1 MLNKL
6 RNFSKGKLATVL
18 VAIIIIPFVFWGMGS
33 VFQGGKTNSV
43 AKINNFNISTK
54 DFVDHINK
62 SKLNTDIIKENINN
76 NILEEFLTE
85 LVSNS
90 LIDIEIKDLNIMIS
104 DKNLAERIRKN
115 KIFHDEKNKF
125 SRLKYEKFLLE
136 NNIPAAEFE
145 IRLRKSELKK
155 ELFTYISGGIKSP
168 YFIANKTFKDNAK
181 KIDLSYINLN
191 LVYKKKNEFSN
202 IEIDTFIKDN
212 EEKLKIEL
220 IDFSYTKITPLNLV
234 QETEFS
240 ENFFSNIDE
249 IENQVLNGTKI
260 KEIATNFGL
269 KISKVNNFDDRN
281 NNDLLFKQIYV
292 KRNQD
297 KIQIIDKNDFYL
309 LYEIN
314 SIKKVLPERND
325 VKFIESVKNSLFE
338 KNKYEYNKNLL
349 LKIQNQNFD
358 NYDFIRLVDNKD
370 LIKETKINSLND
382 NNLFTS
388 DSIKLLYSL
397 PKNNFLLIGD
407 KDKNIYL
414 AKIEKILSNDLSDK
428 NDLSNYTIKANI
440 QIKNDLYSSYDYL
453 INDKYKIT
461 INQNTLERIKNY
473 FRWC

>member
-62 SKLNTDIIKENINN
+62 SKLSTDEIKENINN

-90 LIDIEIKDLNIMIS
+90 LIDIEINDLNIMIS

-115 KIFHDEKNKF
+115 KSFHDEKNKF

-136 NNIPAAEFE
+136 NNIHVAEFE
-145 IRLRKSELKK
+145 IKLRKNELKK

-202 IEIDTFIKDN
+202 IEIETFIKDN

-260 KEIATNFGL
+260 KEIATNFSL
-269 KISKVNNFDDRN
+269 KISEVNNFDDRN
-281 NNDLLFKQIYV
+281 NNDLIFKQIYV

-349 LKIQNQNFD
+349 LKIQNQNFN

-370 LIKETKINSLND
+370 LIKKTKINSLKD

-397 PKNNFLLIGD
+397 SKNNFLLIGD

-428 NDLSNYTIKANI
+428 NDLSNYTIKANM

-473 FRWC
+473 FR

>member
-33 VFQGGKTNSV
+33 VFRGGKTNSV
-43 AKINNFNISTK
+43 AKINSFNISTK
-54 DFVDHINK
+54 DFVDQLNN
-62 SKLNTDIIKENINN
+62 SKLSTEEIKENINN

-90 LIDIEIKDLNIMIS
+90 VIDIEIEDLNIMIS
-104 DKNLAERIRKN
+104 DKNLAERIKKN
-115 KIFHDEKNKF
+115 KSFHDEKNKF

-202 IEIDTFIKDN
+202 IEIETFIKDN

-249 IENQVLNGTKI
+249 IENQVLNDTKI

-349 LKIQNQNFD
+349 LKIQNQNF
-358 NYDFIRLVDNKD
+358 NNFDFIRLVDNKD

-397 PKNNFLLIGD
+397 PENNFLLIGD

-428 NDLSNYTIKANI
+428 NDLSDYTIKANI

-473 FRWC
+473 FR

>member
-33 VFQGGKTNSV
+33 VFSGGKTNSV

-62 SKLNTDIIKENINN
+62 SKLSTDIIKENIDN

-115 KIFHDEKNKF
+115 KSFHDEKNKF

-145 IRLRKSELKK
+145 IRLRKNELKK

-181 KIDLSYINLN
+181 KIDLSYINLS

-202 IEIDTFIKDN
+202 IEIETFIKDN

-260 KEIATNFGL
+260 KEIATNFSL
-269 KISKVNNFDDRN
+269 KISEVNNFDDRN
-281 NNDLLFKQIYV
+281 NNDLIFKQIYL

-388 DSIKLLYSL
+388 DSIKLLYTL
-397 PKNNFLLIGD
+397 PENNFLLIGD

-428 NDLSNYTIKANI
+428 NDLSDYTIKANI

-473 FRWC
+473 FR

>member
-1 MLNKL
+1 M
-6 RNFSKGKLATVL
+6 S
-18 VAIIIIPFVFWGMGS
+18 IIW
-33 VFQGGKTNSV
+33 
-43 AKINNFNISTK
+43 
-54 DFVDHINK
+54 
-62 SKLNTDIIKENINN
+62 
-76 NILEEFLTE
+76 ILSWF
-85 LVSNS
+85 
-90 LIDIEIKDLNIMIS
+90 
-104 DKNLAERIRKN
+104 
-115 KIFHDEKNKF
+115 
-125 SRLKYEKFLLE
+125 
-136 NNIPAAEFE
+136 
-145 IRLRKSELKK
+145 
-155 ELFTYISGGIKSP
+155 
-168 YFIANKTFKDNAK
+168 
-181 KIDLSYINLN
+181 
-191 LVYKKKNEFSN
+191 
-202 IEIDTFIKDN
+202 
-212 EEKLKIEL
+212 
-220 IDFSYTKITPLNLV
+220 
-234 QETEFS
+234 
-240 ENFFSNIDE
+240 
-249 IENQVLNGTKI
+249 
-260 KEIATNFGL
+260 
-269 KISKVNNFDDRN
+269 
-281 NNDLLFKQIYV
+281 LFKQIYV

-397 PKNNFLLIGD
+397 PENNFLLIGD

-473 FRWC
+473 FNWC

>member
-1 MLNKL
+1 MLSTL
-6 RNFSKGKLATVL
+6 RSFSKGKLATIL
-18 VAIIIIPFVFWGMGS
+18 VTIIIIPFVFWGMGS
-33 VFQGGKTNSV
+33 VFRGGKTNSV
-43 AKINNFNISTK
+43 AKINSFNISTK
-54 DFVDHINK
+54 DFVDHINN
-62 SKLNTDIIKENINN
+62 SKLSNDKIKENINN

-90 LIDIEIKDLNIMIS
+90 VIDIEIEDLNIMIS
-104 DKNLAERIRKN
+104 DKNLAERIKKN
-115 KIFHDEKNKF
+115 KSFHDEKNQF

-136 NNIPAAEFE
+136 NNIPAAVFE
-145 IRLRKSELKK
+145 IGLRKNELKK
-155 ELFTYISGGIKSP
+155 EFFTYISGGIKSP

-181 KIDLSYINLN
+181 KIDLSYVNLN
-191 LVYKKKNEFSN
+191 HVYKKKDEFSN
-202 IEIDTFIKDN
+202 IEIETFIKDN

-249 IENQVLNGTKI
+249 IENQVLNDTKI

-269 KISKVNNFDDRN
+269 KISEVNNFDGRN
-281 NNDLLFKQIYV
+281 NNDLIFKQIYV

-349 LKIQNQNFD
+349 LKIQNQNF
-358 NYDFIRLVDNKD
+358 NNFDFIRLVDNKD
-370 LIKETKINSLND
+370 LIKKTKINSIKD

-397 PKNNFLLIGD
+397 SKNNFLLIGD

-453 INDKYKIT
+453 VNDKYKIT

-473 FRWC
+473 FR

>member
-1 MLNKL
+1 
-6 RNFSKGKLATVL
+6 
-18 VAIIIIPFVFWGMGS
+18 
-33 VFQGGKTNSV
+33 
-43 AKINNFNISTK
+43 
-54 DFVDHINK
+54 
-62 SKLNTDIIKENINN
+62 
-76 NILEEFLTE
+76 
-85 LVSNS
+85 
-90 LIDIEIKDLNIMIS
+90 MIS
-104 DKNLAERIRKN
+104 DKNLAERIKKN
-115 KIFHDEKNKF
+115 KSFHDEKNKF

-136 NNIPAAEFE
+136 NNIPAAVFE
-145 IRLRKSELKK
+145 IGLRKNELKK
-155 ELFTYISGGIKSP
+155 EFFTYISGGIKSP

-181 KIDLSYINLN
+181 KIDLSYVNLN
-191 LVYKKKNEFSN
+191 HVYKKKDEFSN
-202 IEIDTFIKDN
+202 IEIETFIKDN

-249 IENQVLNGTKI
+249 IENQVLNDTKI

-269 KISKVNNFDDRN
+269 KISEVNNFDDRN
-281 NNDLLFKQIYV
+281 NNDLIFKQIYV

-349 LKIQNQNFD
+349 LKIQNQNF
-358 NYDFIRLVDNKD
+358 NNFDFIRLVDNKD
-370 LIKETKINSLND
+370 LIKKTKINSIKD

-397 PKNNFLLIGD
+397 SKNNFLLIGD

-453 INDKYKIT
+453 IKDKYKIT

-473 FRWC
+473 FR

>member
-62 SKLNTDIIKENINN
+62 SNLNNDIIKENIEN
-76 NILEEFLTE
+76 NILEKLLTE

-90 LIDIEIKDLNIMIS
+90 LIDIEIKDLNILIS
-104 DKNLAERIRKN
+104 DKNLAERIKKN
-115 KIFHDEKNKF
+115 KSFHDEKNKF

-136 NNIPAAEFE
+136 NNIPAAVFE
-145 IRLRKSELKK
+145 IGLRKNELKK
-155 ELFTYISGGIKSP
+155 EFFTYISGGIKSP

-191 LVYKKKNEFSN
+191 HVYKKKDEFSN

-249 IENQVLNGTKI
+249 IENQVLNDTKI

-388 DSIKLLYSL
+388 DSVKLLYSL

-428 NDLSNYTIKANI
+428 NDLSDYTIKANI

-473 FRWC
+473 FR

>member
-6 RNFSKGKLATVL
+6 RNFSKGKLATIL

-33 VFQGGKTNSV
+33 VFSGGNTNSV

-62 SKLNTDIIKENINN
+62 SKLNTNIIKENINN

-104 DKNLAERIRKN
+104 DKNLAERIKKN
-115 KIFHDEKNKF
+115 KSFHDEKNKF

-136 NNIPAAEFE
+136 NNIPAAVFE
-145 IRLRKSELKK
+145 IGLRKNELKK
-155 ELFTYISGGIKSP
+155 EFFTYISGGIKSP

-191 LVYKKKNEFSN
+191 HVYKKKDEFSN
-202 IEIDTFIKDN
+202 IEIETFIKDN

-249 IENQVLNGTKI
+249 IENQVLNDTKI

-269 KISKVNNFDDRN
+269 KISEVNNFDDRN
-281 NNDLLFKQIYV
+281 NNDLIFKQIYV

-370 LIKETKINSLND
+370 LIKKTKINSLKD

-397 PKNNFLLIGD
+397 SKNNFLLIGD

-473 FRWC
+473 FR

>member
-33 VFQGGKTNSV
+33 VFSGGKTNSV
-43 AKINNFNISTK
+43 AKINSFNISTK
-54 DFVDHINK
+54 DFVDQLNN
-62 SKLNTDIIKENINN
+62 SKLSTEEIKENINN

-90 LIDIEIKDLNIMIS
+90 VIDIEIEDLNIMIS
-104 DKNLAERIRKN
+104 DKNLAERIKKN
-115 KIFHDEKNKF
+115 KSFHDEKNKF

-136 NNIPAAEFE
+136 NNIHAAQFE
-145 IRLRKSELKK
+145 IRLRKNELKK

-191 LVYKKKNEFSN
+191 HVYKKKDEFSN
-202 IEIDTFIKDN
+202 IEIETFIKDN

-249 IENQVLNGTKI
+249 IENQVLNDTKI

-269 KISKVNNFDDRN
+269 KISEVNNFDDRN
-281 NNDLLFKQIYV
+281 NNDLIFKQIYV

-397 PKNNFLLIGD
+397 SKNNYLLIGD

-473 FRWC
+473 FN

>member
-115 KIFHDEKNKF
+115 KSFHDEKNKF

-191 LVYKKKNEFSN
+191 HVYKKKDEFSN
-202 IEIDTFIKDN
+202 IEIETFIKDN

-249 IENQVLNGTKI
+249 IENQVLNDTKI
-260 KEIATNFGL
+260 KEIATYFGL
-269 KISKVNNFDDRN
+269 KISEVNNFDDRN
-281 NNDLLFKQIYV
+281 NNDLIFKQIYV

-370 LIKETKINSLND
+370 LIKKTKINSLND

-397 PKNNFLLIGD
+397 SKNNFLLIGD

-473 FRWC
+473 FR

>member
-1 MLNKL
+1 MLSTL
-6 RNFSKGKLATVL
+6 RSFSKGKLATIL
-18 VAIIIIPFVFWGMGS
+18 VTIIIIPFVFWGMGS
-33 VFQGGKTNSV
+33 VFRGGKTNSV
-43 AKINNFNISTK
+43 AKINSFNISTK
-54 DFVDHINK
+54 DFVDHINN
-62 SKLNTDIIKENINN
+62 SKLSSDKIKENINN

-90 LIDIEIKDLNIMIS
+90 VIDIEIEDLNIMIS
-104 DKNLAERIRKN
+104 DKNLAERIKKN
-115 KIFHDEKNKF
+115 KSFHDEKNKF

-136 NNIPAAEFE
+136 NNIPAAVFE
-145 IRLRKSELKK
+145 IGLRKNELKK
-155 ELFTYISGGIKSP
+155 EFFTYISGGIKSP

-181 KIDLSYINLN
+181 KIDLSYVNLN
-191 LVYKKKNEFSN
+191 HVYKKKDEFSN
-202 IEIDTFIKDN
+202 IEIETFIKDN
-212 EEKLKIEL
+212 EEKLKIEI

-249 IENQVLNGTKI
+249 IENQVLNDTKI

-269 KISKVNNFDDRN
+269 KISEVNNFDDRN
-281 NNDLLFKQIYV
+281 NNDLIFKQIYV

-349 LKIQNQNFD
+349 LKIQNQNF
-358 NYDFIRLVDNKD
+358 NNFDFIRLVDNKD
-370 LIKETKINSLND
+370 LIKKTKINSIKD

-397 PKNNFLLIGD
+397 SKNNFLLIGD

-453 INDKYKIT
+453 IKDKYKIT

-473 FRWC
+473 FR

>member
-104 DKNLAERIRKN
+104 DKNLAERIKKN
-115 KIFHDEKNKF
+115 KSFHDEKNKF

-191 LVYKKKNEFSN
+191 HVYKKKDEFSN

-260 KEIATNFGL
+260 KEIATNFSL
-269 KISKVNNFDDRN
+269 KISEVNNFDDRN
-281 NNDLLFKQIYV
+281 NNDLIFKQIYV

-314 SIKKVLPERND
+314 SIKKVLPEKND

-428 NDLSNYTIKANI
+428 NDLFDYTIKANI

-473 FRWC
+473 FR

>member
-33 VFQGGKTNSV
+33 VFRGGKTNSV
-43 AKINNFNISTK
+43 AKINCFNISTK
-54 DFVDHINK
+54 DFVDHINN
-62 SKLNTDIIKENINN
+62 SKLSNDKIKENINN

-104 DKNLAERIRKN
+104 DKNLAERIKKN
-115 KIFHDEKNKF
+115 KSFHDEKNKF

-191 LVYKKKNEFSN
+191 HVYKKKDEFSY
-202 IEIDTFIKDN
+202 IEIETFIKDN

-249 IENQVLNGTKI
+249 IENQVLNDTKI

-269 KISKVNNFDDRN
+269 KISEVNNFDDRN
-281 NNDLLFKQIYV
+281 NNDLIFKQIYV

-349 LKIQNQNFD
+349 LKIQNQNF
-358 NYDFIRLVDNKD
+358 NNFDFIRLVDNKD
-370 LIKETKINSLND
+370 LIKKTKINSIKD

-397 PKNNFLLIGD
+397 SKNNFLLIGD

-473 FRWC
+473 FR

>member
-33 VFQGGKTNSV
+33 VFRGGKTNSV

-104 DKNLAERIRKN
+104 DKNLAKRIRKN
-115 KIFHDEKNKF
+115 KSFHDEKNKF

-136 NNIPAAEFE
+136 NNIPATEFE

-191 LVYKKKNEFSN
+191 HVYKKKDEFSN

-249 IENQVLNGTKI
+249 IENQVLNDTKI

-269 KISKVNNFDDRN
+269 KISEVNNFDDRN

-397 PKNNFLLIGD
+397 SKNNFLLIGD

-473 FRWC
+473 FR

>member
-1 MLNKL
+1 MLSKL
-6 RNFSKGKLATVL
+6 RSFSKGKLATIL
-18 VAIIIIPFVFWGMGS
+18 VTIIIIPFVFWGMGS
-33 VFQGGKTNSV
+33 VFRGGKTNSV
-43 AKINNFNISTK
+43 AKINSFNISTK
-54 DFVDHINK
+54 DFVDHINN
-62 SKLNTDIIKENINN
+62 SKLSNDKIKENINN

-90 LIDIEIKDLNIMIS
+90 VIDIEIEDLNIMIS
-104 DKNLAERIRKN
+104 DKNLAERIKKN
-115 KIFHDEKNKF
+115 KSFHDEKNKF

-136 NNIPAAEFE
+136 NNIPAAVFE
-145 IRLRKSELKK
+145 IGLRKNELKK
-155 ELFTYISGGIKSP
+155 EFFTYISGGIKSP

-181 KIDLSYINLN
+181 KIDLSYVNLN
-191 LVYKKKNEFSN
+191 HVYKKKDEFSN
-202 IEIDTFIKDN
+202 IEIETFIKDN

-249 IENQVLNGTKI
+249 IENQVLNDTKI

-269 KISKVNNFDDRN
+269 KISEVNNFDDRN
-281 NNDLLFKQIYV
+281 NNDLIFKQIYV

-349 LKIQNQNFD
+349 LKIQNQNF
-358 NYDFIRLVDNKD
+358 NNFDFIRLVDNKD
-370 LIKETKINSLND
+370 LIKKTKINSIKD

-397 PKNNFLLIGD
+397 SKNNFLLIGD

-473 FRWC
+473 FR

>member
-115 KIFHDEKNKF
+115 KSFHDEKNKF

-191 LVYKKKNEFSN
+191 HVYKKKDEFSN

-249 IENQVLNGTKI
+249 IENQVLNDTKI

-281 NNDLLFKQIYV
+281 NNDLIFKQIYV

-349 LKIQNQNFD
+349 LKIQNQNFN

-370 LIKETKINSLND
+370 LIKKTKINSLKD

-388 DSIKLLYSL
+388 DSIKLVYSL
-397 PKNNFLLIGD
+397 SQNNFLLIGD

-428 NDLSNYTIKANI
+428 NDLSDYTIKANI

-473 FRWC
+473 FN

>member
-6 RNFSKGKLATVL
+6 RNFSKGKLATIL

-33 VFQGGKTNSV
+33 VFSGGNTNSV

-90 LIDIEIKDLNIMIS
+90 LIDIEIKDLNILIS
-104 DKNLAERIRKN
+104 DKNLAERIKKN
-115 KIFHDEKNKF
+115 KSFHDEKNKF

-136 NNIPAAEFE
+136 NNIPATEFE

-191 LVYKKKNEFSN
+191 HVYKKKGEFSN

-249 IENQVLNGTKI
+249 IENQVLNDTKI

-269 KISKVNNFDDRN
+269 KISEVNNFDDRN

-397 PKNNFLLIGD
+397 SKNNFLLIGD

-473 FRWC
+473 FN

>member
-1 MLNKL
+1 MLSTL
-6 RNFSKGKLATVL
+6 RSFSKGKLATIL
-18 VAIIIIPFVFWGMGS
+18 VTIIIIPFVFWGMGS
-33 VFQGGKTNSV
+33 VFRGGKTNSV
-43 AKINNFNISTK
+43 AKINSFNISTK
-54 DFVDHINK
+54 DFVDHINN
-62 SKLNTDIIKENINN
+62 SKLSNDKIKENINN

-90 LIDIEIKDLNIMIS
+90 VIDIEIEDLNIMIS
-104 DKNLAERIRKN
+104 DKNLAERIKKN
-115 KIFHDEKNKF
+115 KSFHDEKNKF

-136 NNIPAAEFE
+136 NNIPAAVFE
-145 IRLRKSELKK
+145 IGLRKNELKK
-155 ELFTYISGGIKSP
+155 EFFTYISGGIKSP

-181 KIDLSYINLN
+181 KIDLSYVNLN
-191 LVYKKKNEFSN
+191 HGYKKKDEFSN
-202 IEIDTFIKDN
+202 IEIETFIKDN

-249 IENQVLNGTKI
+249 IENQVLNDTKI

-269 KISKVNNFDDRN
+269 KISEVNNFDDRN
-281 NNDLLFKQIYV
+281 NNDLIFKQIYV

-349 LKIQNQNFD
+349 LKIQNQNF
-358 NYDFIRLVDNKD
+358 NNFDFIRLVDNKD
-370 LIKETKINSLND
+370 LIKKTKINSIKD

-397 PKNNFLLIGD
+397 SKNNFLLIGD

-473 FRWC
+473 FR

>member
-33 VFQGGKTNSV
+33 VFQRGKTNSV

-62 SKLNTDIIKENINN
+62 SKLSTNKIKENINN

-104 DKNLAERIRKN
+104 DKNLAERIKKN
-115 KIFHDEKNKF
+115 KNFHDEKNKF
-125 SRLKYEKFLLE
+125 SRIKYEKFLLE

-191 LVYKKKNEFSN
+191 LVYKKKNEFN
-202 IEIDTFIKDN
+202 NTEIETFIKDN

-249 IENQVLNGTKI
+249 IENQVLNDTKI

-269 KISKVNNFDDRN
+269 KISEVNNFDDRN

-349 LKIQNQNFD
+349 LKIQNQNFN

-370 LIKETKINSLND
+370 LIKKTKINSLKD

-397 PKNNFLLIGD
+397 SKNNFLLIGD

-473 FRWC
+473 FN

>member
-62 SKLNTDIIKENINN
+62 SKLSTDEIKENINN

-104 DKNLAERIRKN
+104 DKNLAERIKKN
-115 KIFHDEKNKF
+115 KSFHDEKNKF

-191 LVYKKKNEFSN
+191 HVYKKKDEFSN

-249 IENQVLNGTKI
+249 IENQVLNDTKI

-269 KISKVNNFDDRN
+269 KISEVNNFDDRN

-349 LKIQNQNFD
+349 LKIQNQNFN

-370 LIKETKINSLND
+370 LIKKTKINSLKD

-397 PKNNFLLIGD
+397 SKNNFLLIGD

-473 FRWC
+473 FR

>member
-33 VFQGGKTNSV
+33 VFSGGKTNSV

-115 KIFHDEKNKF
+115 KSFHDEKNKF

-145 IRLRKSELKK
+145 IRLRKNELKK

-191 LVYKKKNEFSN
+191 HVYKKKDEFSN
-202 IEIDTFIKDN
+202 IEIETFIKDN

-249 IENQVLNGTKI
+249 IENQVLNDTKI

-269 KISKVNNFDDRN
+269 KISEVNNFDDRN
-281 NNDLLFKQIYV
+281 NNDLIFKQIYV

-349 LKIQNQNFD
+349 LKIQNQNFN

-370 LIKETKINSLND
+370 LIKKTKINSLKD

-397 PKNNFLLIGD
+397 SKNNFLLIGD

-473 FRWC
+473 FR

>member
-115 KIFHDEKNKF
+115 KSFHDEKNKF

-136 NNIPAAEFE
+136 NNIHAAEFE
-145 IRLRKSELKK
+145 IVLRKNELKK
-155 ELFTYISGGIKSP
+155 EFFTYISGGIKSP

-191 LVYKKKNEFSN
+191 HVYKKKDEFSN
-202 IEIDTFIKDN
+202 IEIETFIKDN

-260 KEIATNFGL
+260 KEIATNFSL
-269 KISKVNNFDDRN
+269 KISEVNNFDDRN
-281 NNDLLFKQIYV
+281 NNDLIFKQIYV

-397 PKNNFLLIGD
+397 SKNNFLLIGD

-473 FRWC
+473 FR

>member
-33 VFQGGKTNSV
+33 VFSGGKTNSV

-62 SKLNTDIIKENINN
+62 SKLSTDEIKENINN

-115 KIFHDEKNKF
+115 KSFHDEKNKF

-145 IRLRKSELKK
+145 IRLRKNELKK

-191 LVYKKKNEFSN
+191 HVYKKKDKFSN
-202 IEIDTFIKDN
+202 IEIETFIKDN

-260 KEIATNFGL
+260 KEIATNFSL
-269 KISKVNNFDDRN
+269 KISEVNNFDDRN
-281 NNDLLFKQIYV
+281 NNDLIFKQIYV

-349 LKIQNQNFD
+349 LKIQNQNFN
-358 NYDFIRLVDNKD
+358 NYDFISLVDNKD
-370 LIKETKINSLND
+370 LIKKTKINSLKD

-397 PKNNFLLIGD
+397 SKNNFLLIGD

-473 FRWC
+473 FR

>member
-33 VFQGGKTNSV
+33 VFRGGKTNSV

-115 KIFHDEKNKF
+115 KSFHDEKNKF

-191 LVYKKKNEFSN
+191 HVYKKKDEFSN

-260 KEIATNFGL
+260 KEIATNFSL
-269 KISKVNNFDDRN
+269 KISEVNNFDDRN
-281 NNDLLFKQIYV
+281 NNDLIFKQIYV

-349 LKIQNQNFD
+349 LKIQNQNFN

-370 LIKETKINSLND
+370 LIKKTKINSLKD

-397 PKNNFLLIGD
+397 SKNNFLLIGD

-473 FRWC
+473 FR

>member
-1 MLNKL
+1 MLNNI
-6 RNFSKGKLATVL
+6 RRFSKTFFAKILL
-18 VAIIIIPFVFWGMGS
+18 VIIIIPFVFWGMGG
-33 VFQGGKTNSV
+33 VFNSGNTNNIV
-43 AKINNFNISTK
+43 KINNYTISTQ
-54 DFVDHINK
+54 DFIDY
-62 SKLNTDIIKENINN
+62 LNTSNLDKNQIKENIDN
-76 NILEEFLTE
+76 NILETFLKK
-85 LVSNS
+85 LVSDS
-90 LIDIEIKDLNIMIS
+90 VIDIEIEDLNIMIS
-104 DKNLAERIRKN
+104 DKNLAERIKKN
-115 KIFHDEKNKF
+115 KSFHDEKNKF
-125 SRLKYEKFLLE
+125 SRIKYEKFLLE
-136 NNIPAAEFE
+136 NNIHVAEFE
-145 IRLRKSELKK
+145 IRLRKNELKK
-155 ELFTYISGGIKSP
+155 EFFTYISGGIKSP

-191 LVYKKKNEFSN
+191 HVYKKKDEFSN
-202 IEIDTFIKDN
+202 IEIETFIKDN

-249 IENQVLNGTKI
+249 IENQVLNDTKI
-260 KEIATNFGL
+260 KEIAINFGL
-269 KISKVNNFDDRN
+269 KISEINNFDDRN

-397 PKNNFLLIGD
+397 SKNNFLLIGD

-473 FRWC
+473 FR

>member
-1 MLNKL
+1 MLSKL
-6 RNFSKGKLATVL
+6 RSFSKGKLATIL
-18 VAIIIIPFVFWGMGS
+18 VTIIIIPFVFWGMGS

-90 LIDIEIKDLNIMIS
+90 VIDIEIEDLNIMIS
-104 DKNLAERIRKN
+104 DKNLAERIKKN
-115 KIFHDEKNKF
+115 KSFHDEKNQF

-136 NNIPAAEFE
+136 NNIHAAEFE
-145 IRLRKSELKK
+145 IVLRKNELKK
-155 ELFTYISGGIKSP
+155 EFFTYISGGIKSP

-181 KIDLSYINLN
+181 KIDLSYVNLN
-191 LVYKKKNEFSN
+191 HVYKKKDEFSN
-202 IEIDTFIKDN
+202 IEIETFIKDN

-249 IENQVLNGTKI
+249 IENQVLNDTKI

-269 KISKVNNFDDRN
+269 KISEVNNFDDRN
-281 NNDLLFKQIYV
+281 NNDLIFKQIYV

-349 LKIQNQNFD
+349 LKIQNQNF
-358 NYDFIRLVDNKD
+358 NNFDFIRLVDNKD
-370 LIKETKINSLND
+370 LIKKTKINSIKD

-397 PKNNFLLIGD
+397 SKNNFLLIGD

-440 QIKNDLYSSYDYL
+440 QIKNGLYSSYDYL
-453 INDKYKIT
+453 IKDKYKIT

-473 FRWC
+473 FR

>member
-33 VFQGGKTNSV
+33 VFRGGKTNSV

-104 DKNLAERIRKN
+104 DKNLAERIKKN
-115 KIFHDEKNKF
+115 KSFHDEKNKF

-191 LVYKKKNEFSN
+191 HVYKKKDEFSN
-202 IEIDTFIKDN
+202 IEIDTFIKNN

-249 IENQVLNGTKI
+249 IENQVLNDTKI

-269 KISKVNNFDDRN
+269 KISEVNNFDDRN

-473 FRWC
+473 FR

>member
-104 DKNLAERIRKN
+104 DKNLAERIMKN
-115 KIFHDEKNKF
+115 KSFHDEKNKF

-145 IRLRKSELKK
+145 IRLRKNELKK

-191 LVYKKKNEFSN
+191 HVYKKKDEFSN
-202 IEIDTFIKDN
+202 IEIETFIKDN

-249 IENQVLNGTKI
+249 IENQVLNDTKI

-269 KISKVNNFDDRN
+269 KISEVNNFDDRN

-349 LKIQNQNFD
+349 LKIQNQNFN

-397 PKNNFLLIGD
+397 SKNNFLLIGD

-473 FRWC
+473 FR

>member
-62 SKLNTDIIKENINN
+62 SKLSTDEIKENINN

-90 LIDIEIKDLNIMIS
+90 LIDIEIKDLNIIIS

-115 KIFHDEKNKF
+115 KSFHDEKNKF

-145 IRLRKSELKK
+145 IRLRKNELKK

-191 LVYKKKNEFSN
+191 HVYKKKDEFSN

-249 IENQVLNGTKI
+249 IENQVLNDTKI

-269 KISKVNNFDDRN
+269 KISEVNNFDDRN
-281 NNDLLFKQIYV
+281 NNDLIFKQIYV

-473 FRWC
+473 FR

>member
-90 LIDIEIKDLNIMIS
+90 VIDIEIEDLNIMIS
-104 DKNLAERIRKN
+104 DKNLAERIKKN
-115 KIFHDEKNKF
+115 KSFHDEKNKF

-145 IRLRKSELKK
+145 IRLRKNELKK

-191 LVYKKKNEFSN
+191 HVYKKKDEFSN

-249 IENQVLNGTKI
+249 IENQVLNDTKI

-269 KISKVNNFDDRN
+269 KISEVNNFDDRN

-297 KIQIIDKNDFYL
+297 KIQIIDKNYFYL

-370 LIKETKINSLND
+370 LIKKTKINSLND

-397 PKNNFLLIGD
+397 SKNNFLLIGD

-473 FRWC
+473 FR

>member
-33 VFQGGKTNSV
+33 VFSGGKTNSV

-104 DKNLAERIRKN
+104 DKNLAERIKKN
-115 KIFHDEKNKF
+115 KSFHDEKNKF

-168 YFIANKTFKDNAK
+168 YFIANKTFKDYAK
-181 KIDLSYINLN
+181 KVDLSYINLN
-191 LVYKKKNEFSN
+191 NVYKKKDEFSN
-202 IEIDTFIKDN
+202 IEIETFIKDN

-249 IENQVLNGTKI
+249 IENQVLNDTKI

-269 KISKVNNFDDRN
+269 KISEVNNFDDRN

-397 PKNNFLLIGD
+397 PENNFLLIGD

-428 NDLSNYTIKANI
+428 NDLSDYTIKANI

-473 FRWC
+473 FR

>member
-1 MLNKL
+1 MLSTL
-6 RNFSKGKLATVL
+6 RSFSKGKLATIL
-18 VAIIIIPFVFWGMGS
+18 VTIIIIPFVFWGMGS
-33 VFQGGKTNSV
+33 VFRGGKTNSV
-43 AKINNFNISTK
+43 AKINSFNISTK
-54 DFVDHINK
+54 DFVDYINN
-62 SKLNTDIIKENINN
+62 SKLSADKIKENINN

-90 LIDIEIKDLNIMIS
+90 VIDIEIEDLNIMIS
-104 DKNLAERIRKN
+104 DKNLAERIKKN
-115 KIFHDEKNKF
+115 KSFHDEKNKF

-136 NNIPAAEFE
+136 NNIPAAVFE
-145 IRLRKSELKK
+145 IGLRKNELKK
-155 ELFTYISGGIKSP
+155 EFFTYISGGIKSP

-181 KIDLSYINLN
+181 KIDLSYVNLN
-191 LVYKKKNEFSN
+191 HVYKKKDEFSN
-202 IEIDTFIKDN
+202 IEIETFIKDN
-212 EEKLKIEL
+212 EEKLKIEI

-249 IENQVLNGTKI
+249 IENQVLNNTKI

-269 KISKVNNFDDRN
+269 KISEVNNFDDRN
-281 NNDLLFKQIYV
+281 NNDLIFKQIYV

-349 LKIQNQNFD
+349 LKIQNQNF
-358 NYDFIRLVDNKD
+358 NNFDFIRLVDNKD
-370 LIKETKINSLND
+370 LIKKTKINSIKD

-397 PKNNFLLIGD
+397 SKNNFLLISD

-453 INDKYKIT
+453 IKDKYKIT

-473 FRWC
+473 FR

>member
-33 VFQGGKTNSV
+33 VFSGGKTNSV

-62 SKLNTDIIKENINN
+62 SKLSTDEIKENINN

-104 DKNLAERIRKN
+104 DKNLAERIKKN
-115 KIFHDEKNKF
+115 KSFHDEKNKF

-136 NNIPAAEFE
+136 NNISAAEFE
-145 IRLRKSELKK
+145 FRLRKNELKK

-191 LVYKKKNEFSN
+191 HVYKKKDEFSN

-260 KEIATNFGL
+260 KEIATNFSL
-269 KISKVNNFDDRN
+269 KISEVNNFDDRN
-281 NNDLLFKQIYV
+281 NNDLIFKQIYL

-314 SIKKVLPERND
+314 SIKKVLPEKND

-370 LIKETKINSLND
+370 LIKKTKINSLND

-428 NDLSNYTIKANI
+428 NDLSDYTIKANI

-473 FRWC
+473 FR

>member
-115 KIFHDEKNKF
+115 KSFHDEKNKF

-145 IRLRKSELKK
+145 IRLRKNELKK

-181 KIDLSYINLN
+181 KINLSYINLN

-202 IEIDTFIKDN
+202 IEIETFIKDN

-249 IENQVLNGTKI
+249 IENQVLNDTKI
-260 KEIATNFGL
+260 KEIAINFGL
-269 KISKVNNFDDRN
+269 KISEINNFDDRN

-397 PKNNFLLIGD
+397 SKNNFLLIGD

-428 NDLSNYTIKANI
+428 NDLSDYTIKANI

-473 FRWC
+473 FR

>member
-62 SKLNTDIIKENINN
+62 SKLSTDEIKENINN

-104 DKNLAERIRKN
+104 DKNLAERIKKN
-115 KIFHDEKNKF
+115 KSFHDEKNKF

-145 IRLRKSELKK
+145 IRLRKNELKK

-191 LVYKKKNEFSN
+191 HVYKKKDEFSN

-249 IENQVLNGTKI
+249 IENQVLNDTKI

-269 KISKVNNFDDRN
+269 KISEVNNFDDRN

-397 PKNNFLLIGD
+397 SKNNFLLIGD

-473 FRWC
+473 FR